1 MFDRSKNSM
10 LEPLPRVNP
19 VNQSRKYLRTFL
31 CQRISFCPFSSS
43 PFLAKK
49 DMYKSLSLPSGV
61 DSALRSCVTK
71 REKWLEIHI
80 TVPSTINKL
89 RIWYHVF
96 VKQPGLRMTG
106 TAVSRKQEWVMY
118 LGQEILWTQTLL
130 CGKILWREIFR
141 PCNKSDPWFGLKSL
155 LIPDSILLSPE
166 PFPLSLDRSHILG
179 FEPWAHIPRYDP
191 ALCHPSPWPRRTR
204 TLILSHTRTF
214 WQIFVFLSRFF
225 AL

>member
-1 MFDRSKNSM
+1 MNRFVYCPGGIVMFDRPKNSM
-10 LEPLPRVNP
+10 LGPLPG

-31 CQRISFCPFSSS
+31 CHRISFCPFSSS

-106 TAVSRKQEWVMY
+106 TAASRKQEYVMY

-130 CGKILWREIFR
+130 CGKILW
-141 PCNKSDPWFGLKSL
+141 
-155 LIPDSILLSPE
+155 
-166 PFPLSLDRSHILG
+166 
-179 FEPWAHIPRYDP
+179 
-191 ALCHPSPWPRRTR
+191 
-204 TLILSHTRTF
+204 
-214 WQIFVFLSRFF
+214 
-225 AL
+225 